1 MVYGEKP
8 WFKLWPKNVPTTL
21 NYPEIS
27 LPQVLEKSANEYPDK
42 PAIIFEGVT
51 LTYGKLYE
59 NVERFA
65 AALQDLGI
73 KKGDRVAVYSFNCPQ
88 FVIATYGAHKA
99 GAVVVPCS
107 SAYKEMELEH
117 QLNDSGAKVL
127 FAHENLL
134 PIASATVKKT
144 SVKHLIVTSKQDYQF
159 LENVHSGPK
168 TEVGEYIPLL
178 RLLQKYEP
186 NPTPVNITPK
196 EDLAFLCYT
205 GGTTGVPKGCML
217 THFNCVADQLHEIY
231 FFKLKRGEEVILI
244 FVPLFHIHG
253 LNRCMGTY
261 LAAAAT
267 IVLFER
273 FNVDKALEAIQ
284 KHRVTV
290 FPGVPTAYVAI
301 INHPDLKKYDL
312 RSVRIWKSAAAPM
325 PTEVWFKFK
334 ELTGASISIGWGLT
348 EASPGL
354 TLTPLELQEYKP
366 GMVGLPEI
374 DTEVSVFSLEKNVEV
389 PPGTVGEFRA
399 KGPQIMKGYWNK
411 PEETAKVLVDGW
423 LCTGDLGYMDEN
435 GICYFVD
442 RLKDVIKVSG
452 FQVWPGEVEDV
463 LCSHPAVL
471 EAAVVGIPDEY
482 HGEVPKAYVVLKSSY
497 KGKVSSEELIKYC
510 QEKLAKYKAP
520 KVVEFVDELPK
531 TAAGKILRR
540 ALKK

>member
-1 MVYGEKP
+1 MASGEKP
-8 WFKLWPKNVPTTL
+8 WFKLWPKNVPTKL

-27 LPQVLEKSANEYPDK
+27 LPQVLEKSANEYPSK
-42 PAIIFEGVT
+42 PAIIFEDIA

-59 NVERFA
+59 NVKRFA

-73 KKGDRVAVYSFNCPQ
+73 KKGDRVAVYSPNCPQ
-88 FVIATYGAHKA
+88 FVVATYGALKA
-99 GAVVVPCS
+99 GATVVPCS
-107 SAYKEMELEH
+107 SAYKERELGH
-117 QLNDSGAKVL
+117 QLDDSGAKVL
-127 FAHENLL
+127 FTHENLL
-134 PIASATVKKT
+134 PVASAAVKET
-144 SVKHLIVTSKQDYQF
+144 GVEHLIVTSKQDYQY
-159 LENVHSGPK
+159 LENVHSTPK
-168 TEVGEYIPLL
+168 TEAGEYIPLL
-178 RLLQKYEP
+178 RLLQDYEP
-186 NPTPVNITPK
+186 APAQVSIAPK

-217 THFNCVADQLHEIY
+217 THFNCVADELHEIY
-231 FFKLKRGEEVILI
+231 FYKLKRGEEVILI

-267 IVLFER
+267 IILFER
-273 FNVDKALEAIQ
+273 FNVDKALDAIQ
-284 KHRVTV
+284 RYGVTV

-312 RSVRIWKSAAAPM
+312 SSVRIWKSAAAPM

-354 TLTPLELQEYKP
+354 TLTPLEIKEYKP
-366 GMVGLPEI
+366 GMVGVPEI
-374 DTEVSVFSLEKNVEV
+374 DTEIAVFSLESNSMV
-389 PPGTVGEFRA
+389 PSGTIGEFRA

-411 PEETAKVLVDGW
+411 PEETAKVFVDGW

-435 GICYFVD
+435 GVCYFVD

-463 LCSHPAVL
+463 LNSHPAVL
-471 EAAVVGIPDEY
+471 EAAVVGMPDEY
-482 HGEVPKAYVVLKSSY
+482 HGEVPKAYVVLKSGY
-497 KGKVSSEELIKYC
+497 KGKVSEEELIKYC
-510 QEKLAKYKAP
+510 QERLAKYKAP
-520 KVVEFVDELPK
+520 KQVEFVSELPK

>member
-1 MVYGEKP
+1 MASDEKP
-8 WFKLWPKNVPTTL
+8 WFKLWPKNVPKTL
-21 NYPEIS
+21 NYPELS
-27 LPQVLEKSANEYPDK
+27 LPQVLEKSAYEYPNK
-42 PAIIFEGVT
+42 PAIIFEDVP

-59 NVERFA
+59 DVKRFA
-65 AALQDLGI
+65 AALQDLGV
-73 KKGDRVAVYSFNCPQ
+73 KKGDRVAIYSFNCPQ
-88 FVIATYGAHKA
+88 FVVATYGAHKA

-127 FAHENLL
+127 FTHENLL
-134 PIASATVKKT
+134 PIAKAVVKKT
-144 SVKHLIVTSKQDYQF
+144 GVEHLIVTSKQDYQF

-178 RLLQKYEP
+178 GLLQKYEP
-186 NPTPVNITPK
+186 NPIPVNINPK

-273 FNVDKALEAIQ
+273 FNIDKALEAIQ
-284 KHRVTV
+284 RYHVTV

-354 TLTPLELQEYKP
+354 TLTPLELTEYKP
-366 GMVGLPEI
+366 GMVGIPEI
-374 DTEVSVFSLEKNVEV
+374 DTEVSVFSLEQNVKL
-389 PPGTVGEFRA
+389 PPGEVGEFIA
-399 KGPQIMKGYWNK
+399 
-411 PEETAKVLVDGW
+411 
-423 LCTGDLGYMDEN
+423 
-435 GICYFVD
+435 
-442 RLKDVIKVSG
+442 
-452 FQVWPGEVEDV
+452 
-463 LCSHPAVL
+463 
-471 EAAVVGIPDEY
+471 
-482 HGEVPKAYVVLKSSY
+482 
-497 KGKVSSEELIKYC
+497 
-510 QEKLAKYKAP
+510 
-520 KVVEFVDELPK
+520 
-531 TAAGKILRR
+531 
-540 ALKK
+540 